1 MNPELPPP
9 PPPPLLSS
17 SLNNS
22 NPPSSIEFCEE
33 TVVLKSLNELRKL
46 ITNWY
51 HMCNLVLEL
60 LCEARTVV
68 SRSRPGTREKRTCA
82 HRRHRLRH
90 FKHKSHIS
98 KPSMPRSW
106 IPLPSTFEETEF
118 FFENFIWFS
127 LFRIHRIFRIK
138 KTSSNSRSRSI
149 GFFL

>member
-1 MNPELPPP
+1 M
-9 PPPPLLSS
+9 
-17 SLNNS
+17 
-22 NPPSSIEFCEE
+22 
-33 TVVLKSLNELRKL
+33 R
-46 ITNWY
+46 
-51 HMCNLVLEL
+51 NLVLEL

-118 FFENFIWFS
+118 FLIVLSDFPYFVY
-127 LFRIHRIFRIK
+127 RIFSIK
-138 KTSSNSRSRSI
+138 KNEFKFSFSKYRILPIKLYTEYPIVHRTVQQDIRKI
-149 GFFL
+149 LFFYRKNRTILIQGSFLFEDPRYSYFNVFLF